1 MDVGIFWVQ
10 QDCRKLPLCDLWP
23 VHLRDATAP
32 SATWPPLD
40 RASGDLEGQI
50 YRFVRERILQGQFSP
65 GQRLPSTRG
74 LADALSVARSTVVNA
89 YERLKNEGYLETS
102 AGSACRVS
110 RLARAPFQER
120 ARKLASEPPASSEP
134 AAVGTW
140 FAPAIPDL
148 SRFPHAA
155 WARCLGA
162 RARSLRIHDLSYG
175 EAAGLGAL
183 RAAILDHIGV
193 TRGVVARPE
202 QLLILPSTRAAIDVL
217 SSLVLGKDG
226 AAGKAAWVEDPG
238 YPAAKAL
245 LNAAGATLVP
255 APCDSEGIHLEGIGG
270 LPPRLIYVTPSHQ
283 YPTGVTMSLARR
295 MALLAAAKTHAALV
309 LEDDYDSEFQY
320 GSRPIASLQ
329 GIDRSGVVAYLGT
342 FSKTLA
348 PGLRVA
354 YAVVPQPLVSAA
366 AAIQL
371 LRGAVVPIHV
381 QAALADFIS
390 EGRFRAHLRQM
401 NVLYALRMAAT
412 VDALQ
417 RHLGSV
423 LRIGEGTGG
432 LQLATWFHDERVDD
446 RAIALKLNAQ
456 GFAMR
461 PMSSFY
467 LEYARPGLLFGIA
480 QVAIEEVDGLARRIR
495 KVIDLSS

>member
-1 MDVGIFWVQ
+1 MS
-10 QDCRKLPLCDLWP
+10 
-23 VHLRDATAP
+23 DATTP

-40 RASGDLEGQI
+40 KVAGDLEGQI
-50 YRFVRERILQGQFSP
+50 YRLVRERVLQGQLSP
-65 GQRLPSTRG
+65 GQRLPSTRS
-74 LADALSVARSTVVNA
+74 LAGALGVARSTVVNA
-89 YERLKNEGYLETS
+89 YERLKNEGYLQAS

-110 RLARAPFQER
+110 AMAQAPFQER
-120 ARKLASEPPASSEP
+120 SQKRAVELTAAAEP
-134 AAVGTW
+134 AATGKW

-162 RARSLRIHDLSYG
+162 RARSLRIHDLGYG
-175 EAAGLGAL
+175 EACGLGAL
-183 RAAILDHIGV
+183 RTAILDHIGA

-202 QLLILPSTRAAIDVL
+202 QLLIVPSTRAAIDLL
-217 SSLVLGKDG
+217 SSVVLGKGDS
-226 AAGKAAWVEDPG
+226 AGKVAWVEDPG
-238 YPAAKAL
+238 YPTAKAL
-245 LNAAGATLVP
+245 LGASGATLIP
-255 APCDSEGIHLEGIGG
+255 APCDSEGIHLDGIGG
-270 LPPRLIYVTPSHQ
+270 PSPRLIYVTPSHQ
-283 YPTGVTMSLARR
+283 YPSGVTMSLSRR
-295 MALLAAAKTHAALV
+295 MALLAAAKTHGALV

-329 GIDRSGVVAYLGT
+329 GIDRHGVVAYLGT

-354 YAVVPQPLVSAA
+354 YAVVPPSLLSAA
-366 AAIQL
+366 AELQL
-371 LRGAVVPIHV
+371 LRSAVVPIHV
-381 QAALADFIS
+381 QAALADFIG

-401 NVLYALRMAAT
+401 NALYALRMAAT

-417 RHLGSV
+417 RHLGEI
-423 LRIGEGTGG
+423 LHIGVGAGG

-446 RAIALKLNAQ
+446 RAIALALNAQ

-467 LEYARPGLLFGIA
+467 LGRARPGLLFGIA
-480 QVAIEEVDGLARRIR
+480 QVAIEDVESLAGRIR
-495 KVIDLSS
+495 NIIVPLLDGASPQA

>member
-1 MDVGIFWVQ
+1 M
-10 QDCRKLPLCDLWP
+10 
-23 VHLRDATAP
+23 
-32 SATWPPLD
+32 D

-50 YRFVRERILQGQFSP
+50 YRLVRERILRGQLLP
-65 GQRLPSTRG
+65 AQRLPSTRS
-74 LADALSVARSTVVNA
+74 LAKALGVARSTVVNA
-89 YERLKNEGYLETS
+89 YERLKTEGYLEAS

-110 RLARAPFQER
+110 PLAKAPFQER
-120 ARKLASEPPASSEP
+120 IRQRVVAPLASGGAETVSQ
-134 AAVGTW
+134 W
-140 FAPAIPDL
+140 FAPAVPDL
-148 SRFPHAA
+148 AGFPHAA

-162 RARSLRIHDLSYG
+162 RARSLRIHDLSY
-175 EAAGLGAL
+175 AQASGLAAL
-183 RAAILDHIGV
+183 RAAILDHIGA

-202 QLLILPSTRAAIDVL
+202 QLLVLPSTRAAIDVL
-217 SSLVLGKDG
+217 SSLVFSKE
-226 AAGKAAWVEDPG
+226 AAASKIAWVEDPG

-245 LNAAGATLVP
+245 LGAAGATLVP
-255 APCDSEGIHLEGIGG
+255 VPCDSEGLRLDDIGG
-270 LPPRLIYVTPSHQ
+270 LPPRIIYVTPSHQ

-329 GIDRSGVVAYLGT
+329 GIDRNDVVAYLGT

-354 YAVVPQPLVSAA
+354 YAVVPQSLLSAA
-366 AAIQL
+366 SEAQL

-381 QAALADFIS
+381 QAALADFIG

-401 NVLYALRMAAT
+401 NTLYAARMAAT
-412 VDALQ
+412 VDALR
-417 RHLGSV
+417 RHLGQV
-423 LRIGEGTGG
+423 LQIGEGTGG
-432 LQLATWFHDERVDD
+432 LQLATWFHDDRVDD
-446 RAIALKLNAQ
+446 CAIAAALNEQ

-467 LEYARPGLLFGIA
+467 LGRARPGLLFGIA
-480 QVAIEEVDGLARRIR
+480 QVAIEDVDDLAARIR
-495 KVIDLSS
+495 KIIALSA